1 MLYFHDIAD
10 VIAMEYFWLS
20 IEIYGILPLALMGD
34 VVVLADMSIFFC
46 KKVGYIIVFCGND
59 NFFFRLPYSGDYISE
74 LLLYF
79 LLYTS

>member
-10 VIAMEYFWLS
+10 VIAMIYFWLS